1 MARIDEE
8 ARGLVTELP
17 SPLRY
22 SGQDLDPAE
31 STAMIASMIP
41 SGARVLDV
49 GCGTGSV
56 SRLIIDA
63 RGCTVLGLEPDADR
77 AAAARANGIEI
88 VGAQMTEELIPQLG
102 LFDVVLFADVLEHLV
117 DPFEALRLA
126 QKFLHVGGA
135 IVASLPNIAHWTVR
149 LDLLRGHFDYQPV
162 GIMDATHL
170 RWFTRRSLYRL
181 FTQAGYR
188 VVEIKA
194 SAGMWMEVYQSLPWR
209 WLPRRVLRK
218 LLQGA
223 AYTLPT
229 LFGCQY
235 VLRAEPKRP
244 QSTEELS
251 HFRPIIARD

>member
-1 MARIDEE
+1 MTGSDQNG
-8 ARGLVTELP
+8 RGLLTGSP

-22 SGQDLDPAE
+22 GGQDLDPAE

-56 SRLIIDA
+56 SRLIID
-63 RGCTVLGLEPDADR
+63 GCDCTVLGLEPDADR
-77 AAAARANGIEI
+77 AAAASANGIEI
-88 VGAQMTEELIPQLG
+88 VGAQLSEELISRLG

-117 DPFEALRLA
+117 NPFEELRLA
-126 QKFLHVGGA
+126 QKFLRVGGA

-149 LDLLRGHFDYQPV
+149 LNLLRGRFDYQPV

-170 RWFTRRSLYRL
+170 RWFTRRSLDRL

-188 VVEIKA
+188 IVETKA
-194 SAGMWMEVYQSLPWR
+194 SAGMWMEVYQSRPWR
-209 WLPRRVLRK
+209 WVPRRVLRK
-218 LLQGA
+218 LLHGA
-223 AYTLPT
+223 AQAWPT

-235 VLRAEPKRP
+235 VLRAELEHQ
-244 QSTEELS
+244 QSGET
-251 HFRPIIARD
+251 